1 MKHTEGR
8 LGLRDAHP
16 DCKFYRE
23 LGHDDSENGVVV
35 ELRGLSDTSSRLR

>member
-8 LGLRDAHP
+8 LRLREAHP

-23 LGHDDSENGVVV
+23 LGHDDSEKWR
-35 ELRGLSDTSSRLR
+35 RGRVTRFERH